1 LIWGKK
7 LRKIKDDSEG
17 YVFSLDLLLALIP
30 LTILLGMATAD
41 MDAMFYLTQEGVYQ
55 SSLQRV
61 ATDAVSALLE
71 TSGTPHNWEETGN
84 PSVVGIAKFS
94 DSAQSPIE
102 NDVSSAKLGGLNS
115 TNMGELIGP
124 EYGYFINITTVRTN
138 APYYSIG
145 TYNNSAQNIARVERL
160 VQLAKFEV
168 VSEGTGVRNTGSPRD
183 FSSPPQPFQTNVRYN
198 QIFDYYVLVYHDTIT
213 SARVDIN
220 GITIV
225 PPNEFQKKDPIPPI
239 LIDRNILQ
247 NQTELRDNS
256 VLLRQVAS
264 APGGSM
270 DVYVIR
276 VPKGTP
282 SSEITLENARPIL
295 GRFVMYVWVK

>member
-1 LIWGKK
+1 M
-7 LRKIKDDSEG
+7 RKIKDDSEG

-61 ATDAVSALLE
+61 ATDAASALLE
-71 TSGTPHNWEETGN
+71 TSGTPHNWEQTGN

-94 DSAQSPIE
+94 DSAQAPIE
-102 NDVSSAKLGGLNS
+102 NDISPAKLGGLNS
-115 TNMGELIGP
+115 TNLGELIGP
-124 EYGYFINITTVRTN
+124 EYGYFINITTVRN
-138 APYYSIG
+138 NSNYYSLG

-183 FSSPPQPFQTNVRYN
+183 FTSPPNPFQTNIAYN
-198 QIFDYYVLVYHDTIT
+198 NQFNYYVLVYNYGIT
-213 SARVDIN
+213 SARVVIN
-220 GITIV
+220 GQTVV
-225 PPNEFQKKDPIPPI
+225 PQNQFQNNVPFVRRIIPS
-239 LIDRNILQ
+239 NILQ

-256 VLLRQVAS
+256 VVLQQVAS
-264 APGGSM
+264 KPGEYF
-270 DVYVIR
+270 DAYVVR

-282 SSEITLENARPIL
+282 EDQITLENARPIL

>member
-1 LIWGKK
+1 M
-7 LRKIKDDSEG
+7 RKIKDDSEG

-61 ATDAVSALLE
+61 ATDAASALLE

-84 PSVVGIAKFS
+84 PSVVGIAKLS
-94 DSAQSPIE
+94 DNGDPIDNDISA
-102 NDVSSAKLGGLNS
+102 AKLGGLNS
-115 TNMGELIGP
+115 TNLGELIGP

-168 VSEGTGVRNTGSPRD
+168 VSEGIGVRGRKQPLSFT
-183 FSSPPQPFQTNVRYN
+183 SPPKSFPTSISLNNAFE
-198 QIFDYYVLVYHDTIT
+198 YYVLIYNNGIS
-213 SARVDIN
+213 SAQVIIN
-220 GITIV
+220 GHEVVRERDFPLTELKRKI
-225 PPNEFQKKDPIPPI
+225 DPIY
-239 LIDRNILQ
+239 LQ
-247 NQTELRDNS
+247 NQTLPELNPV
-256 VLLRQVAS
+256 VLGKVAS
-264 APGGSM
+264 EPGSTM
-270 DVYVIR
+270 DVYIIR

-282 SSEITLENARPIL
+282 PSEIDLDNAKPIL